1 MRSVCRLRPPFVY
14 VSSRADKHPQRL
26 DSPTAREF
34 ELAMAAQVSSSNL
47 GDHAR
52 AEVADLLH
60 LQLSPI
66 GLAAMDALDPQPGQ
80 TIVDI
85 GCGAGQTTQQLANRV
100 GSLGRV
106 IGVDIAPRVLDVA
119 RSRTA
124 TLAQVQLIQA
134 DAATLALPDEM
145 ADGVYS
151 RFGVM
156 ALDDP
161 VAAFANFRRMTRRG
175 GRLAF
180 VCWEPLAR
188 DILQRVGS
196 RAVLGLGQKSLNR
209 MELSN
214 RSPGCIELLE
224 RDRAMNPP
232 DEFLKHAADCE
243 QMAKFARDA
252 ESKATWN
259 RMAERW
265 RRCAEKFTTESLGAH
280 HARLAKGRRG
290 VAPDWAHH

>member
-1 MRSVCRLRPPFVY
+1 
-14 VSSRADKHPQRL
+14 
-26 DSPTAREF
+26 
-34 ELAMAAQVSSSNL
+34 MAAQVSSSNL

-52 AEVADLLH
+52 AEVADLLD

-161 VAAFANFRRMTRRG
+161 VVAFANFRRMTRRG

-180 VCWEPLAR
+180 VCWRSLEENELDLVPLQAAGLDIEIDKTPYKFERRDYLLDLLQSAGFAQIKIEAFDARVSSGNLDAMMAVLTKVGALGKLLREAPALVSRVEPKVRAALVADASDR
-188 DILQRVGS
+188 DI
-196 RAVLGLGQKSLNR
+196 SLK
-209 MELSN
+209 
-214 RSPGCIELLE
+214 
-224 RDRAMNPP
+224 A
-232 DEFLKHAADCE
+232 
-243 QMAKFARDA
+243 
-252 ESKATWN
+252 ATWIVT
-259 RMAERW
+259 A
-265 RRCAEKFTTESLGAH
+265 TS
-280 HARLAKGRRG
+280 
-290 VAPDWAHH
+290 

>member
-1 MRSVCRLRPPFVY
+1 M
-14 VSSRADKHPQRL
+14 

-34 ELAMAAQVSSSNL
+34 ELAMAAQVSSSDL

-52 AEVADLLH
+52 AEVADLLD

-175 GRLAF
+175 GRLAL
-180 VCWEPLAR
+180 VCWRSLEENELDLVPLQAAGLDIEIDKTPYKFERRDYLLDLLQSAGFAQIKIEAFDARVSSGNLDAMMAVLTKVGALGKLLREAPALVSRVEPKVRVALVADASDR
-188 DILQRVGS
+188 DI
-196 RAVLGLGQKSLNR
+196 SLK
-209 MELSN
+209 
-214 RSPGCIELLE
+214 
-224 RDRAMNPP
+224 A
-232 DEFLKHAADCE
+232 
-243 QMAKFARDA
+243 
-252 ESKATWN
+252 ATWIVT
-259 RMAERW
+259 AT
-265 RRCAEKFTTESLGAH
+265 A
-280 HARLAKGRRG
+280 
-290 VAPDWAHH
+290 

>member
-1 MRSVCRLRPPFVY
+1 M
-14 VSSRADKHPQRL
+14 

-34 ELAMAAQVSSSNL
+34 ELAMAAQVSLSNL

-52 AEVADLLH
+52 AEVADLLD

-161 VAAFANFRRMTRRG
+161 VVAFANFRRMTRRG

-180 VCWEPLAR
+180 VCWRSLEENELDLVRLQAAGLDIEIDKTPYKFERRDYLLDLLQSAGFAQIKIEAFDARVSSGNLDAMMAVLTKVGALGKLLREAPALVSRVEPKVRAALVADASDR
-188 DILQRVGS
+188 DI
-196 RAVLGLGQKSLNR
+196 GLK
-209 MELSN
+209 
-214 RSPGCIELLE
+214 
-224 RDRAMNPP
+224 A
-232 DEFLKHAADCE
+232 
-243 QMAKFARDA
+243 
-252 ESKATWN
+252 ATWIVT
-259 RMAERW
+259 A
-265 RRCAEKFTTESLGAH
+265 TS
-280 HARLAKGRRG
+280 
-290 VAPDWAHH
+290 

>member
-1 MRSVCRLRPPFVY
+1 
-14 VSSRADKHPQRL
+14 
-26 DSPTAREF
+26 
-34 ELAMAAQVSSSNL
+34 MAAQVSSSNL

-52 AEVADLLH
+52 AEVADLLD

-66 GLAAMDALDPQPGQ
+66 GLAAMDVLDPQPGQ

-161 VAAFANFRRMTRRG
+161 VVAFANFRRMTRRG

-180 VCWEPLAR
+180 VCWRSLEENELDLVPLQAAGLDIEIDKTPYKFERRDYLLDLLQSAGFAQIKIEAFDARVSSGNLDAMMAVLTKVGALGKLLREAPALVSRVEPKVRAALVADASDR
-188 DILQRVGS
+188 DI
-196 RAVLGLGQKSLNR
+196 GLK
-209 MELSN
+209 
-214 RSPGCIELLE
+214 
-224 RDRAMNPP
+224 A
-232 DEFLKHAADCE
+232 
-243 QMAKFARDA
+243 
-252 ESKATWN
+252 ATWIVT
-259 RMAERW
+259 AT
-265 RRCAEKFTTESLGAH
+265 A
-280 HARLAKGRRG
+280 
-290 VAPDWAHH
+290 

>member
-1 MRSVCRLRPPFVY
+1 M
-14 VSSRADKHPQRL
+14 

-34 ELAMAAQVSSSNL
+34 ELAMAAQVSLSNL

-52 AEVADLLH
+52 AEVADLLD

-180 VCWEPLAR
+180 VCWRSLEENELDLVPLQAAGLDIEIDKTPYKFERRDYLLDLLQSAGFAQIKIEAFDARVSSGNLDAMMAVLTKVGALGKLLREAPALVSRVEPKVRAALVADASDR
-188 DILQRVGS
+188 DI
-196 RAVLGLGQKSLNR
+196 GLK
-209 MELSN
+209 
-214 RSPGCIELLE
+214 
-224 RDRAMNPP
+224 A
-232 DEFLKHAADCE
+232 
-243 QMAKFARDA
+243 
-252 ESKATWN
+252 ATWIVT
-259 RMAERW
+259 AT
-265 RRCAEKFTTESLGAH
+265 A
-280 HARLAKGRRG
+280 
-290 VAPDWAHH
+290 

>member
-1 MRSVCRLRPPFVY
+1 M
-14 VSSRADKHPQRL
+14 

-34 ELAMAAQVSSSNL
+34 ELAMAAQVSLSNL

-52 AEVADLLH
+52 AEVADLLD

-161 VAAFANFRRMTRRG
+161 VVAFANFRRMTRRG

-180 VCWEPLAR
+180 VCWRSLEENELDLVPLQAAGLDIEIDKTPYKFERRDYLLDLLQSAGFAQIKIEAFDAR
-188 DILQRVGS
+188 VSSGNLDAMM
-196 RAVLGLGQKSLNR
+196 AVLTKVGALGKLLREAPALVSRVEPKVRAALVADASDRNISLK
-209 MELSN
+209 
-214 RSPGCIELLE
+214 
-224 RDRAMNPP
+224 A
-232 DEFLKHAADCE
+232 
-243 QMAKFARDA
+243 
-252 ESKATWN
+252 ATWIVT
-259 RMAERW
+259 AT
-265 RRCAEKFTTESLGAH
+265 A
-280 HARLAKGRRG
+280 
-290 VAPDWAHH
+290 